1 MPQVVIALCAGILTG
16 FILRKK
22 TRLLHGTERAGTAAV
37 FALLLLLGVGIGSNE
52 TVLRNLPR
60 LGARAVVL
68 SLAGVAGS
76 AALSA
81 LVSRHLF
88 RKDKGHEN

>member
-1 MPQVVIALCAGILTG
+1 VPEVIIALCAGVLTG

-22 TRLLHGTERAGTAAV
+22 TRLLHGAEKASTVAV
-37 FALLLLLGVGIGSNE
+37 FVLLLLLGAGIGSNE
-52 TVLRNLPR
+52 AVLRNLPR

-81 LVSRHLF
+81 LVSGHLI
-88 RKDKGHEN
+88 RKDGGHEN

>member
-1 MPQVVIALCAGILTG
+1 VPEVVIALCAGVLIG

-22 TRLLHGTERAGTAAV
+22 TRLLHGAEKAGTAAV
-37 FALLLLLGVGIGSNE
+37 FALLLLLGVSIGSNGA
-52 TVLRNLPR
+52 VLRNLPR

-81 LVSRHLF
+81 LVSKHLF
-88 RKDKGHEN
+88 RKEKGHEN

>member
-1 MPQVVIALCAGILTG
+1 MCAGVLTG

-22 TRLLHGTERAGTAAV
+22 SRLLHVADKASTIAV
-37 FALLLLLGVGIGSNE
+37 FALLLLLGMGIGSDE
-52 TVLRNLPR
+52 AVLRNLPR

-76 AALSA
+76 AAFSA
-81 LVSRHLF
+81 LVSRYLF
-88 RKDKGHEN
+88 RKD